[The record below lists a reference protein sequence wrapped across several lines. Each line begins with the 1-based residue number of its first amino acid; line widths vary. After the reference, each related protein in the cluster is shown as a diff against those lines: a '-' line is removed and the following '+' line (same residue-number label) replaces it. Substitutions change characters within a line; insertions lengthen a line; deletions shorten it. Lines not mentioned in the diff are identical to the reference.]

1 MNKQMSLKKNNDIK
15 KLISKKQSVGNRFY
29 VIYYNKTG
37 VTKVAISISKKIC
50 KAHDRNYNKRVIR
63 EIFRKNLSLF
73 EEFEILLVIKEKSIE
88 LSYDEKEKEIKKILL
103 KIR

>member
-1 MNKQMSLKKNNDIK
+1 MNKRMSLKKNNDIK

-29 VIYYNKTG
+29 AIYYNKTG

-63 EIFRKNLSLF
+63 EILRNNLSLF